1 MTTPTVSVVM
11 SVHNGEDF
19 LHRAIVSILQQT
31 WGDFEFILIDDAS
44 TDATAT
50 MIHAWAN
57 KDRRIIPV
65 VNESNIGLTR
75 SLNKGIRLAR
85 GRWIAR
91 MDADDIARPER
102 LEKQLQFLADHPSV
116 GLLGTAAWL
125 IDAEGVVKEP
135 CHINPATH
143 TEICWWIILTNPFFH
158 ASVLFDRTIALNNPY
173 DESIRYGQD
182 FELWGRLLQ
191 VTQGANLTQPLVQL
205 GRHENRLSVRHGKEQ
220 LDQGISIMQK
230 RLLTWVPDGHWE
242 TDTIRQMRQIIQ
254 SDWPT
259 PHETSK
265 GWECVL
271 TLFSRY
277 SRQPHLD
284 QIIVKQI
291 RQQLIRHVLVSLSSS
306 KELQL
311 SFGLMK
317 HLLFRFPLPT
327 MEELIKQGQK
337 KMASCWRS

>member
-1 MTTPTVSVVM
+1 M

-50 MIHAWAN
+50 MIDAWAN
-57 KDRRIIPV
+57 KDRRIVPV
-65 VNESNIGLTR
+65 ANESNIGLTR

-91 MDADDIARPER
+91 MDADDVSLPER
-102 LEKQLQFLADHPSV
+102 LDIQLQFLADHPSV

-125 IDAEGVVKEP
+125 IDANGMVEEP
-135 CHINPATH
+135 CYLNPATH
-143 TEICWWIILTNPFFH
+143 TEICWRIILANPFFH
-158 ASVLFDRTIALNNPY
+158 ASVLFDRTAALNHPY

-191 VTQGANLTQPLVQL
+191 VTQGANLTQPLIQL
-205 GRHENRLSVRHGKEQ
+205 GRHDNRVSVRHGKEQ
-220 LDQGISIMQK
+220 LDQGIPVMRK
-230 RLLTWVPDGHWE
+230 RLAKLVPEGHWD
-242 TDTIRQMRQIIQ
+242 TDTIHQMRQIIQ
-254 SDWPT
+254 SAWPT

-265 GWECVL
+265 GWECLL
-271 TLFSRY
+271 TLFSRF
-277 SRQPHLD
+277 SQQPQLD
-284 QIIVKQI
+284 QTVLRQI
-291 RQQLIRHVLVSLSSS
+291 RQQLIQHILVSLSPSGL
-306 KELQL
+306 LQP

-317 HLLFRFPLPT
+317 QLFFRFPLPT
-327 MEELIKQGQK
+327 MKELIKQSQK
-337 KMASCWRS
+337 KMVSHRFLQKLG